1 MCIRD
6 RYKFGRKNTS
16 SPCSSINSCSP
27 LVMHTCP
34 LSEYIISQKSWLCLL
49 YTSLRTTSNCSSVNG
64 SLSLLYNPMCGFS
77 GDGCSVTEFDDE
89 LSVSLSPIPVRH
101 GSFSVISRVV
111 RYSVFFSAPS
121 LGKTAL
127 FFVIFRAKDCYKLF
141 LAYLSVKLSKTS
153 FDIYYVN
160 HIDKYINWNYHFNV
174 NIKCIFVKRR

>member
-1 MCIRD
+1 MVRQWSATPVSTGSNPVCASLKTPRNI
-6 RYKFGRKNTS
+6 KFSGFFDLRRNN
-16 SPCSSINSCSP
+16 I
-27 LVMHTCP
+27 
-34 LSEYIISQKSWLCLL
+34 
-49 YTSLRTTSNCSSVNG
+49 LRTTSNCSSVNG